1 MRPVVVQVVVEG
13 WSYAGRA
20 LRAGDLVTMT
30 PLDAAGAHRRGLIS
44 LTRPSAAAL
53 ASASV
58 RANEPPPVE
67 PPVVEARPKGR
78 YRRRD
83 LQAEP

>member
-20 LRAGDLVTMT
+20 LRAGDLVEMT

-44 LTRPSAAAL
+44 LTRPSAVAL
-53 ASASV
+53 TSASV
-58 RANEPPPVE
+58 RTNEPPPVAA
-67 PPVVEARPKGR
+67 PPSKRR